1 MNNEI
6 TLGQALDIAVEKQK
20 KGRLQEAEDIYR
32 NILEKYPESHNAFHL
47 LGLIKYQKGCY
58 GDAIEK
64 IAKAI
69 KIKPDVAIYHHN
81 LGMVYDRLGNF
92 KKSEEHFRKALEIRS
107 DYPSAYL
114 AYYNI
119 AISLRDR
126 GKFLEAIKYYD
137 KTIEL
142 NPDFYDARWN
152 RGLVLLFLGRFE
164 QGWEEYE
171 YRFKKESPIDPR
183 IFNGMKWDGSFLSGK
198 RILIVSEQ
206 GFGDNLQFLRYV
218 PLVKEKGGYVIL
230 ECKRELKRL
239 FEDFLG
245 VDEFVEK
252 KDRLDCRYDYYIHL
266 MSLPRLFDTNLENIP
281 NKIPYL
287 KAGFKLSE
295 DLMKEFETEDFK
307 VGISWAGNP
316 NQANDKER
324 SVDFNKFETLKIP
337 GVKLFSLQKGRASE
351 ELEDNEIVNLDMYID
366 DFADTASIIDKLDL
380 IISVDTSIVHLA
392 GAMNKPVWVLLSHPF
407 DWRWLLDRKDS
418 PWYPSMTLF
427 RQPKKGDWNSVFE
440 SVKKE
445 LEMLVKSKKR
455 NG

>member
-1 MNNEI
+1 
-6 TLGQALDIAVEKQK
+6 
-20 KGRLQEAEDIYR
+20 
-32 NILEKYPESHNAFHL
+32 
-47 LGLIKYQKGCY
+47 
-58 GDAIEK
+58 
-64 IAKAI
+64 
-69 KIKPDVAIYHHN
+69 
-81 LGMVYDRLGNF
+81 
-92 KKSEEHFRKALEIRS
+92 
-107 DYPSAYL
+107 
-114 AYYNI
+114 
-119 AISLRDR
+119 
-126 GKFLEAIKYYD
+126 
-137 KTIEL
+137 
-142 NPDFYDARWN
+142 
-152 RGLVLLFLGRFE
+152 
-164 QGWEEYE
+164 
-171 YRFKKESPIDPR
+171 
-183 IFNGMKWDGSFLSGK
+183 
-198 RILIVSEQ
+198 
-206 GFGDNLQFLRYV
+206 
-218 PLVKEKGGYVIL
+218 
-230 ECKRELKRL
+230 
-239 FEDFLG
+239 
-245 VDEFVEK
+245 
-252 KDRLDCRYDYYIHL
+252 